1 MLLDFNYLKNKYDL
15 KIDGILHIGAHFGEE
30 YETYESNDIK
40 NLIFFEPVPV
50 TFEKLKEKLN
60 GKAMLV
66 NTALGNFEGKI
77 SMNVETANN
86 GQSSSI
92 LKPALHLLQYP
103 HIKFEDTVEVNI
115 TTLDNFMTSYYSNGF
130 MGEASKYNMINI
142 DVQGYELE
150 VFKGGTKTL
159 ENIDYII
166 TEVNRDVVYHQCP
179 FIDDLDLFL
188 SKFGFKRVETD
199 WAGNTW
205 GDAFYIKTK

>member
-30 YETYESNDIK
+30 YETYESNNIK

-60 GKAMLV
+60 SKAVLV
-66 NTALGNFEGKI
+66 NTALGNSEGKI

-92 LKPALHLLQYP
+92 LKPALHLAQYP

-115 TTLDNFMTSYYSNGF
+115 TTLDKFMLEYHSNGF
-130 MGEASKYNMINI
+130 MGEFPKYNMINI

-150 VFKGGTKTL
+150 VFKGAIKTL

-179 FIDDLDLFL
+179 FIEDLDLFL
-188 SKFGFKRVETD
+188 KQFGFERVETD
-199 WAGNTW
+199 WAGHTW

>member
-66 NTALGNFEGKI
+66 NTALGNSEGKI

-130 MGEASKYNMINI
+130 MGEAPKYNMINI

-150 VFKGGTKTL
+150 VFKGAEKTL
-159 ENIDYII
+159 EHIDYII
-166 TEVNRDVVYHQCP
+166 SEINNVHLYENGTLLNEL
-179 FIDDLDLFL
+179 IDFL
-188 SKFGFKRVETD
+188 SFYNFKLVEEN
-199 WAGNTW
+199 WAGQTW
-205 GDAFYIKTK
+205 GDGFFIKIK

>member
-1 MLLDFNYLKNKYDL
+1 MCHFDNCKTQPVFNY
-15 KIDGILHIGAHFGEE
+15 
-30 YETYESNDIK
+30 
-40 NLIFFEPVPV
+40 
-50 TFEKLKEKLN
+50 
-60 GKAMLV
+60 
-66 NTALGNFEGKI
+66 EGKI

-130 MGEASKYNMINI
+130 MGEAPKYNMINI

-150 VFKGGTKTL
+150 VFKGGAKTL

>member
-66 NTALGNFEGKI
+66 NTALGNSEGKI

-130 MGEASKYNMINI
+130 MGEAPKYNMINI

-150 VFKGGTKTL
+150 VFKGAEKTL
-159 ENIDYII
+159 EHIDYII
-166 TEVNRDVVYHQCP
+166 SEINNVHLYENGALLP
-179 FIDDLDLFL
+179 ELIDFL
-188 SKFGFKRVETD
+188 SQYNFKLVEED
-199 WAGNTW
+199 WAGGTW
-205 GDAFYIKTK
+205 GDGLFIKIK